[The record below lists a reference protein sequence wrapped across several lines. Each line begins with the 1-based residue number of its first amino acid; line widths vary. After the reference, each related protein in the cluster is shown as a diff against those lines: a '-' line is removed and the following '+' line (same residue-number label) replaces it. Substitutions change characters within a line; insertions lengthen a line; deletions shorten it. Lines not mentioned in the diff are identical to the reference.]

1 MDRLPVNPSW
11 RNPAGIFLILLLI
24 AVWSVMVVAG
34 YDFIADAAWPL
45 QALYFLVAG
54 TIWVLPLKPLL
65 RWMGKNGAS
74 DGT

>member
-1 MDRLPVNPSW
+1 MNPSW
-11 RNPAGIFLILLLI
+11 RSLAGIFLILALI
-24 AVWSVMVVAG
+24 AVWSVAAVAG
-34 YDFIADAAWPL
+34 YDLIAGAAWPL

-54 TIWVLPLKPLL
+54 IAWVLPLKPLL